1 MPRGIYLTLTN
12 CEPDR
17 HDEFNHW
24 YSNVHLPHVLDADGL
39 VRGRRYANARPEM
52 GPSHYLGL
60 YEIEGDDLLAVVE
73 GVRRKARARLEE
85 VGRPGFFGP
94 SVAQYVFSL
103 IDPSEVALPSPGGRY
118 PSIPGDGG
126 GARPAPGQAAPPAK
140 TKSGA
145 VYMVMSNCGDP
156 SREDEFDS
164 WYSHVHVPDMA
175 AARGIVAGS
184 RWRNVEPQKGPSN
197 YAALYEFADGDLEA
211 AMADF
216 QRLGTMTM
224 EGRIIDCM
232 QSVGMWWWWEID
244 ATAYA

>member
-94 SVAQYVFSL
+94 SAAQYVFSL
-103 IDPSEVALPSPGGRY
+103 IDPSEGALPSPGGRY

-145 VYMVMSNCGDP
+145 VYMVMSNCGGP
-156 SREDEFDS
+156 SREDEFNS
-164 WYSHVHVPDMA
+164 
-175 AARGIVAGS
+175 
-184 RWRNVEPQKGPSN
+184 
-197 YAALYEFADGDLEA
+197 
-211 AMADF
+211 
-216 QRLGTMTM
+216 
-224 EGRIIDCM
+224 
-232 QSVGMWWWWEID
+232 
-244 ATAYA
+244 